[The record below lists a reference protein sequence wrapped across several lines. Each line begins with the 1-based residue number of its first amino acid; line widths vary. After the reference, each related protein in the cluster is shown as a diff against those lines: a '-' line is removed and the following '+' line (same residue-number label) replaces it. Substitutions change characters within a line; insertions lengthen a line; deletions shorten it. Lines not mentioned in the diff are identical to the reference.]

1 MTKIR
6 VRIGGTEAE
15 VEADPDHLAEAI
27 ELIPNLATKLHVAAG
42 QGAPLAMQRSPPPD
56 GQTEERGKAGREGS
70 WLTRQ
75 SQNQLPVIRVEK
87 GDSLADVIGKF
98 FADPWG
104 RDRRKLLDVR
114 EALQSYGMN
123 YPKQSVAVALLRL
136 AKATKIRRF
145 KAEDGE
151 FVYTSASALMTSPIA
166 VPVAATL
173 DTVEG
178 SGHMEGD
185 GAFTGLPETGN
196 NTI

>member
-6 VRIGGTEAE
+6 VKLGSAEAE
-15 VEADPDHLAEAI
+15 VEADPEHLREAI
-27 ELIPNLATKLHVAAG
+27 ELIPEVAAKLPG
-42 QGAPLAMQRSPPPD
+42 TGAQGVEGVKAMLVEHTDEPTVLHGPA
-56 GQTEERGKAGREGS
+56 E
-70 WLTRQ
+70 
-75 SQNQLPVIRVEK
+75 LPAIALEK

-104 RDRRKLLDVR
+104 RNKRKLSDVR

-151 FVYTSASALMTSPIA
+151 FVYTASAMPPPTS
-166 VPVAATL
+166 VPPRREESL
-173 DTVEG
+173 D
-178 SGHMEGD
+178 
-185 GAFTGLPETGN
+185 ETASSQN
-196 NTI
+196 LI